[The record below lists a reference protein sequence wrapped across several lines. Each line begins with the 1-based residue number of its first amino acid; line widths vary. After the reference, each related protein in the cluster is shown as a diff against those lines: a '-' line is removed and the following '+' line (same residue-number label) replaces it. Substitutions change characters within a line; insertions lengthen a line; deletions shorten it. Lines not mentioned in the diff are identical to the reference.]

1 MAKTTKQTRGI
12 HSLIKFQ
19 KHQGIQRLTIGGR
32 EDLADLSQDKNGD
45 TIFTMIADQYKIDEL
60 DSNVPYLI
68 PTHESSTIGGETT
81 KKAVINQDLTLFPLN
96 DGELVTVTKERKS
109 LTINDNKIKEY
120 VTNAITEALNNV
132 PITVAHWGKIIS
144 QFEKHSTNISL
155 QDDDYFNNYV
165 LVTVIS
171 SNNALT
177 QFRFTR
183 EDFLDSDKPYKIVND
198 FTISVKAELTED
210 KHLVFTFNTHDIV
223 GIDSY
228 QLMIEWFTNYK
239 KAPTDSIYQTKLIRV
254 IIEHQSEHFEGYKNP
269 LSYEPN
275 QPLEYKP
282 LTPPAESNPT
292 SSAPSTTE
300 LPHVEFPRANTASEP
315 ETAGNVPQPLP
326 EESH

>member
-1 MAKTTKQTRGI
+1 MAKTTKLVRGI

-19 KHQGIQRLTIGGR
+19 KHQGIQSLTIGGR

-45 TIFTMIADQYKIDEL
+45 TIFTMIADQYKINEL

-68 PTHESSTIGGETT
+68 PTHESSTIEGETT

-96 DGELVTVTKERKS
+96 DGELVTVTKERES

-120 VTNAITEALNNV
+120 VTNAITEALSNV

-144 QFEKHSTNISL
+144 QFEKHTTNISL

-165 LVTVIS
+165 LLTVIS
-171 SNNALT
+171 PNNALT

-183 EDFLDSDKPYKIVND
+183 EDFLDIDKPYKIVND

-210 KHLVFTFNTHDIV
+210 KHLAFTFNTHDIV

-239 KAPTDSIYQTKLIRV
+239 KAPTDSIYNTKLIRV

-282 LTPPAESNPT
+282 ITPVPEP
-292 SSAPSTTE
+292 SAPTNS
-300 LPHVEFPRANTASEP
+300 VGEFPRANTEP
-315 ETAGNVPQPLP
+315 TPPIETEGNVPQPIAD

>member
-1 MAKTTKQTRGI
+1 MAKTTKSVRGI
-12 HSLIKFQ
+12 YSLIKFQ
-19 KHQGIQRLTIGGR
+19 KHQGIQSLTIGGR

-45 TIFTMIADQYKIDEL
+45 TIFTMIADQYKINEL

-68 PTHESSTIGGETT
+68 PTHESSTIGEETSI
-81 KKAVINQDLTLFPLN
+81 KAVINQDLTLFPLN
-96 DGELVTVTKERKS
+96 DGELVTVTKERNS
-109 LTINDNKIKEY
+109 LIINDNKIKEY

-165 LVTVIS
+165 LLTVIS
-171 SNNALT
+171 PNNALT

-210 KHLVFTFNTHDIV
+210 KHLSFTFNTHDIV

-239 KAPTDSIYQTKLIRV
+239 KAPTDSVYNTKLIRV
-254 IIEHQSEHFEGYKNP
+254 ILEHQSEHFEGYKNP
-269 LSYEPN
+269 LSYEPS
-275 QPLEYKP
+275 QPLEYNP
-282 LTPPAESNPT
+282 ITPAETP
-292 SSAPSTTE
+292 SAPSIG
-300 LPHVEFPRANTASEP
+300 EFPRANTEP
-315 ETAGNVPQPLP
+315 TPPIETEGNVPQPIAD

>member
-1 MAKTTKQTRGI
+1 MATNSNYNLEEKTTKSVRGI

-19 KHQGIQRLTIGGR
+19 KHQGVESLTIQGK
-32 EDLADLSQDKNGD
+32 DTLADISQDKNGD
-45 TIFTMIADQYKIDEL
+45 TNLILMADVDKVNSVT
-60 DSNVPYLI
+60 SNVPYLGVSHSI
-68 PTHESSTIGGETT
+68 TGEEPDKNKT
-81 KKAVINQDLTLFPLN
+81 ANISQDLTQFPLSG
-96 DGELVTVTKERKS
+96 GELVTVTKERKS

-120 VTNAITEALNNV
+120 VTNAITEALSNV

-144 QFEKHSTNISL
+144 QFEKHTTNISL

-165 LVTVIS
+165 LLTVIS
-171 SNNALT
+171 PNNALT

-210 KHLVFTFNTHDIV
+210 KHLAFTFNTHDIV

-239 KAPTDSIYQTKLIRV
+239 KAPTDSIYNTKLTRV

-282 LTPPAESNPT
+282 ITPLA
-292 SSAPSTTE
+292 SSIG
-300 LPHVEFPRANTASEP
+300 EFPRANTEP
-315 ETAGNVPQPLP
+315 TPPIETEGNVPQPIAD

>member
-1 MAKTTKQTRGI
+1 MAKTTKLVRGI

-19 KHQGIQRLTIGGR
+19 KHQGIQSLTIGGR
-32 EDLADLSQDKNGD
+32 EDLADLSQDNNGD
-45 TIFTMIADQYKIDEL
+45 TIFTMIADQYKINEL

-68 PTHESSTIGGETT
+68 PTHESSTIEEETT

-96 DGELVTVTKERKS
+96 DGELVTVTKERES

-171 SNNALT
+171 SNNDLI

-210 KHLVFTFNTHDIV
+210 KHLAFTFNTHDIV

-282 LTPPAESNPT
+282 ITPETP
-292 SSAPSTTE
+292 SAPSIG
-300 LPHVEFPRANTASEP
+300 EFPRANTEP
-315 ETAGNVPQPLP
+315 TPPIETEGNVPQPITD

>member
-1 MAKTTKQTRGI
+1 MAKTTKLVRGI
-12 HSLIKFQ
+12 HSWIKFQ
-19 KHQGIQRLTIGGR
+19 KHQGVESLSIEGKQA
-32 EDLADLSQDKNGD
+32 LADISQDKNGD
-45 TIFTMIADQYKIDEL
+45 TSLVLNADGDKINGVE
-60 DSNVPYLI
+60 SHIPYI
-68 PTHESSTIGGETT
+68 TVSTTWSGSDPDKWKVEGL
-81 KKAVINQDLTLFPLN
+81 NQDLTQFPLS

-120 VTNAITEALNNV
+120 VTNAITEALSNV
-132 PITVAHWGKIIS
+132 PITVAHWSKIIS
-144 QFEKHSTNISL
+144 QFEKHTTNISL

-165 LVTVIS
+165 LLTVIS
-171 SNNALT
+171 PNNALS

-210 KHLVFTFNTHDIV
+210 KHLAFTFNTHDIV

-239 KAPTDSIYQTKLIRV
+239 KAPTDSIYNTKLTRV

-269 LSYEPN
+269 LSYESN

-292 SSAPSTTE
+292 PSAPPITE
-300 LPHVEFPRANTASEP
+300 LPHVESPRANTASEP

>member
-1 MAKTTKQTRGI
+1 MAKTTKLVRGI

-19 KHQGIQRLTIGGR
+19 KHQGIQSLTIGGR

-45 TIFTMIADQYKIDEL
+45 TIFTMIADQYKINEL

-68 PTHESSTIGGETT
+68 PTHESSTIEGETT
-81 KKAVINQDLTLFPLN
+81 KKAVINQDLILFPLN
-96 DGELVTVTKERKS
+96 DGELVTVTKERES

-132 PITVAHWGKIIS
+132 PITVAHRGKIIS

-171 SNNALT
+171 PNNALT

-210 KHLVFTFNTHDIV
+210 KHLAFTFNTHDIV

-254 IIEHQSEHFEGYKNP
+254 IIKHQSEHFEGYKNP

-282 LTPPAESNPT
+282 ITSETP
-292 SSAPSTTE
+292 SAPSIR
-300 LPHVEFPRANTASEP
+300 EFPRANTEP
-315 ETAGNVPQPLP
+315 TPPIETEGNVPQPIAD

>member
-1 MAKTTKQTRGI
+1 MAKTTKLVRGI

-19 KHQGIQRLTIGGR
+19 KHQGIQSLTIGGR

-45 TIFTMIADQYKIDEL
+45 TIFSMIADQYKINEL

-68 PTHESSTIGGETT
+68 PTHESSTIEEETT
-81 KKAVINQDLTLFPLN
+81 KKAVINQDLTLFPLK
-96 DGELVTVTKERKS
+96 DGELVTVTKERES

-132 PITVAHWGKIIS
+132 PITVAYWGKIIS

-171 SNNALT
+171 PNNALT

-210 KHLVFTFNTHDIV
+210 KHLAFTFNTHDIV

-269 LSYEPN
+269 LSY
-275 QPLEYKP
+275 KP
-282 LTPPAESNPT
+282 ITPETP
-292 SSAPSTTE
+292 SAPSIG
-300 LPHVEFPRANTASEP
+300 EFLRANTEP
-315 ETAGNVPQPLP
+315 TPPIETEGNVPQPITH

>member
-1 MAKTTKQTRGI
+1 MAKTTKLVRGI

-19 KHQGIQRLTIGGR
+19 KHQGIQSLTIGGR

-45 TIFTMIADQYKIDEL
+45 TIFSMIADQYKINEL

-68 PTHESSTIGGETT
+68 PTHESSTIEEETT

-96 DGELVTVTKERKS
+96 DGELVTVTKERES

-132 PITVAHWGKIIS
+132 PITVAYWGKIIS

-171 SNNALT
+171 PNNALT

-210 KHLVFTFNTHDIV
+210 KHLAFTFNTHDIV

-269 LSYEPN
+269 LSY
-275 QPLEYKP
+275 KP
-282 LTPPAESNPT
+282 ITPETP
-292 SSAPSTTE
+292 SAPSIG
-300 LPHVEFPRANTASEP
+300 EFLRANTEP
-315 ETAGNVPQPLP
+315 TPPIETEGNVPQPITH

>member
-1 MAKTTKQTRGI
+1 MAKTTKLVQGI

-19 KHQGIQRLTIGGR
+19 KHQGIQSLTIGGR

-45 TIFTMIADQYKIDEL
+45 TIFSMIADQYKINEL

-68 PTHESSTIGGETT
+68 PTHESSTIEEETT
-81 KKAVINQDLTLFPLN
+81 KKGVINQNLTLFPLN
-96 DGELVTVTKERKS
+96 DGELVTVTKERES

-132 PITVAHWGKIIS
+132 PITVANWGKIIS

-171 SNNALT
+171 PNNTLT

-198 FTISVKAELTED
+198 ITISVKAELTED
-210 KHLVFTFNTHDIV
+210 KHLAFTFNTHGIV

-282 LTPPAESNPT
+282 I
-292 SSAPSTTE
+292 TTE
-300 LPHVEFPRANTASEP
+300 TPSVPSIGEFPRANTEP
-315 ETAGNVPQPLP
+315 TPPIETEGNVPQPITD
-326 EESH
+326 EEPH

>member
-1 MAKTTKQTRGI
+1 MAKTTKLVRGI
-12 HSLIKFQ
+12 HSWIKFQ
-19 KHQGIQRLTIGGR
+19 KHQGVESLSIEGKQA
-32 EDLADLSQDKNGD
+32 LADISQDKNGD
-45 TIFTMIADQYKIDEL
+45 TTLILNADKDKLNEIT
-60 DSNVPYLI
+60 STVPYLPI
-68 PTHESSTIGGETT
+68 DTVKTGVDPDKGKIANIE
-81 KKAVINQDLTLFPLN
+81 QDLELFPLS
-96 DGELVTVTKERKS
+96 GGGLVTVTKEHDR
-109 LTINDNKIKEY
+109 LTIHDDKVKEF
-120 VTNAITEALNNV
+120 VTNAITEALSNAPV
-132 PITVAHWGKIIS
+132 TIAHWGKVIS
-144 QFEKHSTNISL
+144 QFEKHTTNISL

-165 LVTVIS
+165 LLTVIS
-171 SNNALT
+171 PNNALT

-210 KHLVFTFNTHDIV
+210 KHLAFTFNTHDIV

-269 LSYEPN
+269 LSYEPS

-282 LTPPAESNPT
+282 ITP
-292 SSAPSTTE
+292 SAPSIGG
-300 LPHVEFPRANTASEP
+300 FPRANTEP
-315 ETAGNVPQPLP
+315 TPPIETEGNVPQPIAD

>member
-1 MAKTTKQTRGI
+1 MAKTTKLVQGI

-19 KHQGIQRLTIGGR
+19 KHQGIQSLTIGGR

-45 TIFTMIADQYKIDEL
+45 TIFSMIADQYKINEL

-68 PTHESSTIGGETT
+68 PTHESSTIEEETT
-81 KKAVINQDLTLFPLN
+81 KKVVVNQNLTLFPLN
-96 DGELVTVTKERKS
+96 DGELVTVTKERES

-132 PITVAHWGKIIS
+132 PITVANWGKIIS

-171 SNNALT
+171 PNNTLT

-198 FTISVKAELTED
+198 ITISVKAELTED
-210 KHLVFTFNTHDIV
+210 KHLAFTFNTHNIV

-254 IIEHQSEHFEGYKNP
+254 IIEYQSEHFEGYKNP

-275 QPLEYKP
+275 QPLEYNP
-282 LTPPAESNPT
+282 ITPSVPAIG
-292 SSAPSTTE
+292 
-300 LPHVEFPRANTASEP
+300 EFPRANTKP
-315 ETAGNVPQPLP
+315 TPPIETEGNVPQPITDEKP
-326 EESH
+326 H

>member
-19 KHQGIQRLTIGGR
+19 KHQGIQSLTIGGR

-45 TIFTMIADQYKIDEL
+45 TIFTMIADQYKINEL
-60 DSNVPYLI
+60 GSNVPYLI
-68 PTHESSTIGGETT
+68 PTHESSTKEKETT
-81 KKAVINQDLTLFPLN
+81 KKAVINQNLTLFPLN

-120 VTNAITEALNNV
+120 VTNAIIEALNNV
-132 PITVAHWGKIIS
+132 PITVTHWGKIIS

-254 IIEHQSEHFEGYKNP
+254 IIEYQSEHFEGYKNP
-269 LSYEPN
+269 LSYKPN

-282 LTPPAESNPT
+282 ITPVETP
-292 SSAPSTTE
+292 SAPSIR
-300 LPHVEFPRANTASEP
+300 EFPRANTEP
-315 ETAGNVPQPLP
+315 TPPIETEGNVPQPIAD

>member
-1 MAKTTKQTRGI
+1 MAKTTKLVRGI

-19 KHQGIQRLTIGGR
+19 KHQGIQSLTIGGR

-45 TIFTMIADQYKIDEL
+45 TIFSMIADQYKINEL

-68 PTHESSTIGGETT
+68 PTHESSTIEEETT

-96 DGELVTVTKERKS
+96 DGELVTVTKERES

-171 SNNALT
+171 PNNALT

-210 KHLVFTFNTHDIV
+210 KHLAFTFNTHDIV

-269 LSYEPN
+269 LSY
-275 QPLEYKP
+275 KP
-282 LTPPAESNPT
+282 ITPETP
-292 SSAPSTTE
+292 SAPSIG
-300 LPHVEFPRANTASEP
+300 EFLRANTEP
-315 ETAGNVPQPLP
+315 TPPIETEGNVPQPITH

>member
-19 KHQGIQRLTIGGR
+19 KHQGIQSLTIGGR

-45 TIFTMIADQYKIDEL
+45 TIFTMIADQYKINEL

-68 PTHESSTIGGETT
+68 PTHESSTIEGETT
-81 KKAVINQDLTLFPLN
+81 KKAVINQNLTLFPLN
-96 DGELVTVTKERKS
+96 DGELVTVKKEREF

-171 SNNALT
+171 PNNVLT

-210 KHLVFTFNTHDIV
+210 KHLAFTFNTHDIV

-269 LSYEPN
+269 LSYVPN

-282 LTPPAESNPT
+282 ITPETP
-292 SSAPSTTE
+292 SAPSIR
-300 LPHVEFPRANTASEP
+300 EFPRANTDP
-315 ETAGNVPQPLP
+315 TPPIETEGNVPQPIAD

>member
-1 MAKTTKQTRGI
+1 MAKTTKLVRGI

-19 KHQGIQRLTIGGR
+19 KHQGIQSLTIGGR
-32 EDLADLSQDKNGD
+32 EDLVDLSQDKDGD
-45 TIFTMIADQYKIDEL
+45 TIFTMIADQYKINEL

-68 PTHESSTIGGETT
+68 PTHESSTMEGETS

-165 LVTVIS
+165 LLTVIS
-171 SNNALT
+171 PNNALT

-198 FTISVKAELTED
+198 FTISVKVELTED
-210 KHLVFTFNTHDIV
+210 KHLAFTFNTHDIV

-239 KAPTDSIYQTKLIRV
+239 KAPTDTIYNTKLIRV

-269 LSYEPN
+269 LSYEPS

-282 LTPPAESNPT
+282 ITPVETP
-292 SSAPSTTE
+292 SAPSIG
-300 LPHVEFPRANTASEP
+300 EFPRANTEP
-315 ETAGNVPQPLP
+315 TPPIETEGNVPEPIAD

>member
-19 KHQGIQRLTIGGR
+19 KHQGIQSLTIGGR

-45 TIFTMIADQYKIDEL
+45 TIFTMIADQYKINEL

-68 PTHESSTIGGETT
+68 PTHESSTIEGGTT

-96 DGELVTVTKERKS
+96 DGELVTVTKERES

-132 PITVAHWGKIIS
+132 PITVAYWGKIIS

-171 SNNALT
+171 PNKALT

-210 KHLVFTFNTHDIV
+210 KHLAFTFNTHDIV

-282 LTPPAESNPT
+282 ITTETP
-292 SSAPSTTE
+292 SAPSIG
-300 LPHVEFPRANTASEP
+300 EFPRANTEP
-315 ETAGNVPQPLP
+315 TPPIETEGNVPQPIAD

>member
-1 MAKTTKQTRGI
+1 MAKTTKLVRGI
-12 HSLIKFQ
+12 HSWIKFQ
-19 KHQGIQRLTIGGR
+19 KHQGIQSLTIGGR

-45 TIFTMIADQYKIDEL
+45 TIFTMIADQYKINEL

-68 PTHESSTIGGETT
+68 PTHESSTIKRETT

-120 VTNAITEALNNV
+120 VTNAITEALSNV

-144 QFEKHSTNISL
+144 QFEKYTTNISL

-165 LVTVIS
+165 LITVIS
-171 SNNALT
+171 PNNALT

-183 EDFLDSDKPYKIVND
+183 EDFLDIDKPYKIVND

-210 KHLVFTFNTHDIV
+210 KHLAFTFNTHDIV
-223 GIDSY
+223 GIDNY

-239 KAPTDSIYQTKLIRV
+239 KAPTDSIYNTKLTRV

-282 LTPPAESNPT
+282 ITSVSTPPIE
-292 SSAPSTTE
+292 TE
-300 LPHVEFPRANTASEP
+300 
-315 ETAGNVPQPLP
+315 GNVPQPLP

>member
-19 KHQGIQRLTIGGR
+19 KHQGIQSLTIGGR

-45 TIFTMIADQYKIDEL
+45 TIFTMMADQYKIDEL

-68 PTHESSTIGGETT
+68 PTHESSTIEGETT
-81 KKAVINQDLTLFPLN
+81 KKAVINQNLTLFPLN

-165 LVTVIS
+165 LVTIIY
-171 SNNALT
+171 NNALT

-223 GIDSY
+223 EIDSY

-269 LSYEPN
+269 LSYEPI
-275 QPLEYKP
+275 QLLEYKP
-282 LTPPAESNPT
+282 LTPPIE
-292 SSAPSTTE
+292 TE
-300 LPHVEFPRANTASEP
+300 
-315 ETAGNVPQPLP
+315 GNVPQPIAD

>member
-1 MAKTTKQTRGI
+1 MAKTTKLVRGI

-19 KHQGIQRLTIGGR
+19 KHQGIQSLSIGGR

-45 TIFTMIADQYKIDEL
+45 TIFTMIADQYKINEL

-68 PTHESSTIGGETT
+68 PTHESSTIEEETT
-81 KKAVINQDLTLFPLN
+81 KKGVINQDLTLFPLN
-96 DGELVTVTKERKS
+96 DGELVTVTKERES

-132 PITVAHWGKIIS
+132 PITVARWGKIIS

-171 SNNALT
+171 PNNALT

-210 KHLVFTFNTHDIV
+210 KHLAFTFNTHDIV

-254 IIEHQSEHFEGYKNP
+254 IIEYQSEHFEGYKNP

-282 LTPPAESNPT
+282 ITPVTP
-292 SSAPSTTE
+292 SAPSIG
-300 LPHVEFPRANTASEP
+300 EFPRANTEP
-315 ETAGNVPQPLP
+315 TPPIETEVNVPQPIAD

>member
-1 MAKTTKQTRGI
+1 MATNSNETYDSKAKTTKLVRGI
-12 HSLIKFQ
+12 HSWIKFQ
-19 KHQGIQRLTIGGR
+19 KHQGVESLTIEGKQ
-32 EDLADLSQDKNGD
+32 ELADVSQDKNGD
-45 TIFTMIADQYKIDEL
+45 TNLVLKADRDKVDYVQ
-60 DSNVPYLI
+60 SNVPYI
-68 PTHESSTIGGETT
+68 STSHTQNGTDPYQEKTATIS
-81 KKAVINQDLTLFPLN
+81 QDLTLFPLSG
-96 DGELVTVTKERKS
+96 GELVTVTKETDT
-109 LTINDNKIKEY
+109 LTINDNKIKEF

-144 QFEKHSTNISL
+144 QFEKHTTNISL

-165 LVTVIS
+165 LLTVIS

-210 KHLVFTFNTHDIV
+210 KHLAFTFNTHDIV
-223 GIDSY
+223 GIDGY

-239 KAPTDSIYQTKLIRV
+239 KAPTDSIYQTKLTRV

-269 LSYEPN
+269 LSYEPTER
-275 QPLEYKP
+275 P
-282 LTPPAESNPT
+282 
-292 SSAPSTTE
+292 SAPSIG
-300 LPHVEFPRANTASEP
+300 EFPRANTEP
-315 ETAGNVPQPLP
+315 TPPIETEGNVPQPITD

>member
-1 MAKTTKQTRGI
+1 MAKTTKLVQGI

-19 KHQGIQRLTIGGR
+19 KHQGIQSLTIGGR

-45 TIFTMIADQYKIDEL
+45 TIFTMIADQYKINEL

-68 PTHESSTIGGETT
+68 PTHESSTIEDETT
-81 KKAVINQDLTLFPLN
+81 KKAVINQNLTLFPLN
-96 DGELVTVTKERKS
+96 DGELVTVTKERES

-165 LVTVIS
+165 LLTVIS
-171 SNNALT
+171 PNNVLT

-210 KHLVFTFNTHDIV
+210 KHLAFTFNTHDIV

-239 KAPTDSIYQTKLIRV
+239 KAPTDSTYNTKLTRV
-254 IIEHQSEHFEGYKNP
+254 IIEYQSEHFEGYKNP

-282 LTPPAESNPT
+282 ITPPETP
-292 SSAPSTTE
+292 SAPSIE
-300 LPHVEFPRANTASEP
+300 EFPRANTEP
-315 ETAGNVPQPLP
+315 TPPIETEGNVPQPIAD